1 MPSKIGNKIKCRD
14 KKTATLK
21 DKVYTPN
28 QVAIDCIAYT
38 LPFIEDTDIL
48 FEPFSGEDAFYNN
61 FPKQNPKEWTEIDR
75 GKDFLESDIK
85 CDWIITNPPY
95 SIWKDIIDKIMDSC
109 NKGFCVLVNNL
120 TITPPRLEYIN
131 SMGFYISFI
140 YYFKI
145 PKWFGYQFYY
155 IFEKR
160 KDKKNL
166 LEMKNRRSEY
176 PRN

>member
-1 MPSKIGNKIKCRD
+1 MNSQIGTKIRYRDSKKR
-14 KKTATLK
+14 LEK

-28 QVAIDCIAYT
+28 QVAIDCIAHT

-48 FEPFSGEDAFYNN
+48 FEPFSGKDAFYNN
-61 FPKQNPKEWTEIDR
+61 FPKNNPKVWTEIDR

-95 SIWKDIIDKIMDSC
+95 SIWNNIIDKIMNSS

-120 TITPPRLEYIN
+120 TITPLRLEHIN
-131 SMGFYISFI
+131 NNGFYISFI

-145 PKWFGYQFYY
+145 WKWFGYQFYY
-155 IFEKR
+155 VFEKR
-160 KDKKNL
+160 KDKQNL
-166 LEMKNRRSEY
+166 LFLKSKSKSY
-176 PRN
+176 Y